1 MFQLPLISYIQ
12 EGDLLCALAY
22 LAGCITIIFLV
33 LPFHE
38 YAHGFAA
45 YKLGDPT
52 AKYSGRL
59 SLNPMRHIDWWGAAL
74 IIAVGFGW
82 AKPVPVNSRYF
93 KRPKWDM
100 ALTALAG
107 PLSNLLLS
115 FAALLLH
122 NGVLMLGVK
131 WELLFMQGG
140 RLLYAPS
147 VIGSVIFMFLC
158 NMLNLI
164 AYLNV
169 GLAVFNLLPI
179 PPLDGSRLLTAMLP
193 NHLYY
198 KIMQYEQYIMIGLF
212 VLIFVGAL
220 DLPLNF
226 LRTGALAGLEWLADL
241 PFRLFQ

>member
-1 MFQLPLISYIQ
+1 MVSLPLLSFITQ
-12 EGDLLCALAY
+12 GDLVGALAY
-22 LAGCITIIFLV
+22 IAGCMVIIFLV
-33 LPFHE
+33 LPLHE

-59 SLNPMRHIDWWGAAL
+59 SLNPMHHIDWIGAAL
-74 IIAVGFGW
+74 IVAVGFGW
-82 AKPVPVNSRYF
+82 AKPVPVNARYF

-107 PLSNLLLS
+107 PFSNLLLA
-115 FAALLLH
+115 FASLLLY
-122 NGVLMLGVK
+122 NGLYHFYIRLQPSF
-131 WELLFMQGG
+131 LQGD
-140 RLLYAPS
+140 
-147 VIGSVIFMFLC
+147 IGFTVFLFLC
-158 NMLNLI
+158 QMLQLV

-169 GLAVFNLLPI
+169 GLAAFNLLPI

-212 VLIFVGAL
+212 LLIFLGVL
-220 DLPLNF
+220 DGPLTF
-226 LRTGALAGLEWLADL
+226 LRSYTMAGLEWLAAL
-241 PFRLFQ
+241 PFSFF